1 MHTCICPSKQYFE
14 KLNFINKLL
23 MSFLL
28 SRTNMLMIIVC
39 RWETERSQHLLSR
52 KMWPSIG
59 LDHLL
64 VVHRIIVDTVLQL
77 MNVTIFVRIA
87 LTSFATPAWLITTPL
102 VTQSVNVFRSVC
114 LPAGNIKPFTDTFV
128 TVVRN
133 WDVKTVSWW
142 KVNVLIM
149 QIWLKKV

>member
-1 MHTCICPSKQYFE
+1 
-14 KLNFINKLL
+14 

-28 SRTNMLMIIVC
+28 SRTNMLVIIVC

-52 KMWPSIG
+52 KIWLSIG
-59 LDHLL
+59 LGHLL

-87 LTSFATPAWLITTPL
+87 LTSFATPAWLITIPL

-128 TVVRN
+128 TIVRN

-142 KVNVLIM
+142 KVNVQGM
-149 QIWLKKV
+149 QIGLNKVWNTWHSNRWIYDNFFINFCLV